1 MVVAPSRRPCSPN
14 GRARESGGRTFV
26 ALADSLKAERPIGPR
41 VALDPLVPVSLGLV
55 IAVLALVFTVRY
67 YHDRV
72 GRLKDE
78 MRALASSKQSLA
90 TTYGRITEQWA
101 PFMAGYPYDPRNFR
115 FLGSPIDG
123 VQFEDDRIV
132 FVEFKANQ
140 SRLTDRERRMRELVE
155 QGRVEW
161 LELRLDERGVPRV
174 AQPHAHAD
182 ARAPEPEGAWAPPSS
197 SDAPPMDESGWQ
209 R

>member
-1 MVVAPSRRPCSPN
+1 MSRSP
-14 GRARESGGRTFV
+14 RSTSRTFV
-26 ALADSLKAERPIGPR
+26 VVADSLKAKRLVGQR
-41 VALDPLVPVSLGLV
+41 VALDPLVPVSFGLV

-78 MRALASSKQSLA
+78 VRALASSKQSLA

-101 PFMAGYPYDPRNFR
+101 PFMADYPYDPRNFR

-123 VQFEDDRIV
+123 VQFEEDRIV
-132 FVEFKANQ
+132 FVEFKANA

-161 LELRLDERGVPRV
+161 LELRLDERGATRP
-174 AQPHAHAD
+174 
-182 ARAPEPEGAWAPPSS
+182 PEPESAWAPPP
-197 SDAPPMDESGWQ
+197 SDTPPMDESGWQ